1 MAFSTN
7 RPLGTPSGGTTNQ
20 ALVKLSNNDY
30 DVAWGTGSGGGGSVT
45 SVFGRTGDINA
56 QSGDYNSDQVT
67 ELSGA
72 TNQYFTT
79 ARARAAFSF
88 TAPIAYSSGVY
99 SIAAATT
106 SVDGYLSSTDWTI
119 FNNKGTGTVTSVALS
134 VPSWLTVSAAVT
146 TTGTL
151 AITATTGQT
160 ANQVMATPDGSSG
173 AMSLRALV
181 ANDIPNL
188 DASKITSGYLAPAQ
202 GGAGVPFYGDGSDG
216 NVTISGTVTL
226 VRDMYYNNLTVSGAS
241 NIININGYRIFVA
254 GTLDLTGAVLGA
266 ITRNA
271 SGGGAGGNASG
282 ATGGALGSA
291 APSASIG
298 GSSGNGVQGAI
309 GTTGTGA
316 SGGASAAVTTTLG
329 GTGGTSG
336 AGGGLASVGTAGVAS
351 GAASTNRMAFIDC
364 NLLRGASLYTGG
376 GSASSG
382 SAGTG
387 NGVSAGGGGGGSSS
401 GGCVLAIFANI
412 IKRDG
417 TTAAGAINNTPANSG
432 NGGNAVAGGGGGG
445 GAGAGGGCTYIVYN
459 SLQGSTGTN
468 ILRASGGGGGAGG
481 TGTAGYFG
489 GTGGQGGNGGRIIVI
504 NASTGVV
511 TETDGTGTA
520 GSAAATPTTTAGTA
534 GGAGAT
540 IQASL

>member
-45 SVFGRTGDINA
+45 SVFGRTGNINA

-99 SIAAATT
+99 SITQATT
-106 SVDGYLSSTDWTI
+106 SVNGYLSSTNWTT

-216 NVTISGTVTL
+216 NVTISGTVNL
-226 VRDMYYNNLTVSGAS
+226 VRDMYYSNLTVSGAS
-241 NIININGYRIFVA
+241 NVIGTSSYRIFVA
-254 GTLDLTGAVLGA
+254 GTLDITGAILNSIQRNGA
-266 ITRNA
+266 T
-271 SGGGAGGNASG
+271 GNSASG
-282 ATGGALGSA
+282 ATGGAGNSA
-291 APSASIG
+291 IAAATVGGGANG
-298 GSSGNGVQGAI
+298 GSGAT

-316 SGGASAAVTTTLG
+316 AGSASAATATTLG
-329 GTGGTSG
+329 GTGGSSG
-336 AGGGLASVGTAGVAS
+336 SGGGLATVGTAGVAS
-351 GAASTNRMAFIDC
+351 GAASANRMAFIDA
-364 NLLRGASLYTGG
+364 NILRGAALYTGG
-376 GSASSG
+376 GGGSGG

-387 NGVSAGGGGGGSSS
+387 NGVSAGGGGGG
-401 GGCVLAIFANI
+401 GGSAGGIVGIFANI

-417 TTAAGAINNTPANSG
+417 TTAVNAISVVGGGGAGA
-432 NGGNAVAGGGGGG
+432 GGNAVAGGGGGG
-445 GAGAGGGCTYIVYN
+445 GGGGAGGCIYIVYN

-468 ILRASGGGGGAGG
+468 ILRASGGTGGNGG

-489 GTGGQGGNGGRIIVI
+489 GTGGSGGSGGRIILI